1 MSDPLPTT
9 SSSSPVYRAGPLPTP
24 TAHTPI
30 RGLTR
35 RWILREGA
43 AATDHALS
51 LLERILHARGT
62 HDPAQVLAFLN
73 PKLTHLHDPRLLPDI
88 DLAAH
93 RILAAL
99 HARERVVIYGDYD
112 VDGVTATA
120 ILVHILHHL
129 APESVVATYIP
140 HRDEGYGLSVAALQ
154 QLASEGANVVVS
166 VDCGVTAVEPAAAA
180 KAAGIDLIITD
191 HHNPPAAG
199 SPWPNALAIVH
210 PRGKNSLYPFEHLSG
225 AGVAY
230 KLAWRI
236 ATLAAEAQGRTRVDE
251 PTAALLVELLP
262 LVALGAI
269 ADVVPLTGENRILAR
284 FGLERTKHSTIVGL
298 RALVEAC
305 RLAGEKVST
314 WDVGFRL
321 APRLNA
327 SGRMAHAALALE
339 LFTTTDAAR
348 AAAIAEQ
355 LEARNQERRALEQTI
370 TNHAAE
376 RAVAEGQT
384 SPTHRAIVLADPTWH
399 RGVVGIVCS
408 RLVDRFGRPTILLAE
423 EDGVCYG
430 SARSIEGFNLHAA
443 IGLCAQH
450 VESFGG
456 HDMAA
461 GVKVL
466 PAKLPAFVAA
476 FTAVCNERISIDDLT
491 RRVVIDAL
499 CTGDELTLETVRSL
513 EKLEPC
519 GSGNP
524 AVHLMLARVR
534 IEKPPTPMGKG
545 GEHLAIEVRSGSRVL
560 RLVGWRMGL
569 HRPLLRPGQTL
580 DVVVRPGVST
590 WTGKPVVEPELI
602 DLRIL

>member
-1 MSDPLPTT
+1 M
-9 SSSSPVYRAGPLPTP
+9 YRAGPSPSPAPTP
-24 TAHTPI
+24 AASAASQTPI
-30 RGLTR
+30 RGLAR
-35 RWILREGA
+35 RWILREGV
-43 AATDHALS
+43 AATDHAAP

-62 HDPAQVLAFLN
+62 HDPAQIHAFLN

-88 DLAAH
+88 DTAAH

-99 HARERVVIYGDYD
+99 RAREPLVVYGDYD
-112 VDGVTATA
+112 VDGITATA
-120 ILVHILHHL
+120 ILVHVFRHL
-129 APESVVATYIP
+129 APDSILTTYIP
-140 HRDEGYGLSVAALQ
+140 HRDEGYGLSVAAMR
-154 QLASEGANVVVS
+154 QLAAEGAKVVVS

-180 KAAGIDLIITD
+180 KAAGLDLIITD
-191 HHNPPAAG
+191 HHNPPAEG
-199 SPWPNALAIVH
+199 SPWPDALAIVH
-210 PRGKNSLYPFEHLSG
+210 PRGRNSLYPFEHLSG

-269 ADVVPLTGENRILAR
+269 ADVMPLTGENRTLAR
-284 FGLERTKHSTIVGL
+284 FGLERTKHTSIVGL
-298 RALVEAC
+298 RALVEASG
-305 RLAGEKVST
+305 LAGEKVST

-339 LFTTTDAAR
+339 LFTTTDPAR
-348 AAAIAEQ
+348 AAAIAQ
-355 LEARNQERRALEQTI
+355 ALEGRNQERRAIEQTI
-370 TNHAAE
+370 TDHAAQ

-384 SPTHRAIVLADPTWH
+384 SPDHRAIVLADPTWH

-408 RLVDRFGRPTILLAE
+408 RLADRFGRPTILLAE
-423 EDGVCYG
+423 EDGVCHG
-430 SARSIEGFNLHAA
+430 SARSVEGFNLHAA
-443 IGLCAQH
+443 IGLCAEH
-450 VESFGG
+450 LESFGG

-476 FTAVCNERISIDDLT
+476 FTVVCNQRISIDDLT
-491 RRVVIDAL
+491 RRVMIDAV
-499 CTGDELTLETVRSL
+499 CAGDELTLETVRSL

-524 AVHLMLARVR
+524 SVHLMLERVR
-534 IEKPPTPMGKG
+534 IAKPPTPMGKQ
-545 GEHLAIEVRSGSRVL
+545 GEHLALEVRSGSRVL
-560 RLVGWRMGL
+560 RLVGWRMGI
-569 HRPLLRPGQTL
+569 HRPLLRPGQSL
-580 DVVVRPGVST
+580 DVVVRPGIST